1 MYKKTT
7 LNNLQDTETVCWYH
21 QPHQRNLPLY
31 FFLFQSA
38 HLAMIDTLMMAYTV
52 ETVSVEKVMAC
63 IRQYSSC
70 NPEVETP
77 YDTEDAVTTWI
88 NKVGTI
94 ICQCVSVCIFFLL
107 TEEVLPQ
114 FHLACFPHASRS

>member
-1 MYKKTT
+1 MACHLKAT
-7 LNNLQDTETVCWYH
+7 CFH
-21 QPHQRNLPLY
+21 PRNLPLY

-38 HLAMIDTLMMAYTV
+38 HLAMIDTLMMAHTV

-63 IRQYSSC
+63 IRQYSPC

-88 NKVGTI
+88 NKVGNG
-94 ICQCVSVCIFFLL
+94 ICKCVSVCIVCLFFLHKYKTL
-107 TEEVLPQ
+107 TPEVLPQ
-114 FHLACFPHASRS
+114 FHSAYIPPAFGS